1 MREFTAISTFS
12 ALCILSFLR
21 VTPVCLGF
29 GFGGIEPSLAHTP
42 VVNDMVT
49 SASAFLETFQ
59 SHQIL
64 SVSDSSKDINLLMQ
78 YRNLLSSNP
87 LETKMA
93 TGGVLAVAG
102 DAIAQSRGKD
112 EKYDKRRAFSFMC
125 FDMCYR
131 ALQHG
136 SFPLIVHQCQ
146 GQYIGGLIA
155 AAGLTST
162 FESHLP
168 VTYMAA
174 MEQTLASQLGI
185 VPFLYYP
192 VFFSLTGIVQGLN
205 TEQSIQRARENFVP
219 LMKRNLLFW
228 IPVQFIQFGFIEE
241 GLQIPFLSVCGLA
254 WTFILSIA
262 AGSTKN
268 YNDKSSA
275 EENKKFETSENVDI
289 KESIK
294 NKDKQKV
301 VSR

>member
-1 MREFTAISTFS
+1 MRTFNNTPFS
-12 ALCILSFLR
+12 YMLCLVSFLHS
-21 VTPVCLGF
+21 TNEGLAF
-29 GFGGIEPSLAHTP
+29 GFAGLEPSLLHATSM
-42 VVNDMVT
+42 NEIAT
-49 SASAFLETFQ
+49 SASALVETFQ
-59 SHQIL
+59 SQQLTIAA
-64 SVSDSSKDINLLMQ
+64 DSTKDINLLLQ
-78 YRNLLSSNP
+78 YKNLLVSNP

-102 DAIAQSRGKD
+102 DAIAQSRDKD
-112 EKYDKRRAFSFMC
+112 EDYDKRRAFSFMC

-136 SFPLIVHQCQ
+136 SFPIIVQQCQ
-146 GQYIGGLIA
+146 GQYIGGLLA
-155 AAGLTST
+155 AIGLSST
-162 FESHLP
+162 FQSYFP
-168 VTYMAA
+168 IPYMAA

-205 TEQSIQRARENFVP
+205 AEQSIERAKENFIP

-228 IPVQFIQFGFIEE
+228 IPVQFVQFGFIEE

-268 YNDKSSA
+268 YTDESV
-275 EENKKFETSENVDI
+275 ELDDI
-289 KESIK
+289 KSEIAADVEKKVSVVQ
-294 NKDKQKV
+294 KDKKLI
-301 VSR
+301 SR

>member
-1 MREFTAISTFS
+1 MRGYLTTPSFST
-12 ALCILSFLR
+12 LCIFFLHA
-21 VTPVCLGF
+21 TPVCLGF
-29 GFGGIEPSLAHTP
+29 GIPGMEPSLVHTP
-42 VVNDMVT
+42 IVNDMLT
-49 SASAFLETFQ
+49 SASTFLETFQ
-59 SHQIL
+59 SQQII
-64 SVSDSSKDINLLMQ
+64 SASEPSKDINLLMQ
-78 YRNLLSSNP
+78 YKNLLVSNP

-102 DAIAQSRGKD
+102 DAIAQSRDKD

-136 SFPLIVHQCQ
+136 SFPIIVQQCQ

-155 AAGLTST
+155 SAGLASSLQ
-162 FESHLP
+162 SHVP
-168 VTYMAA
+168 INYMAA

-205 TEQSIQRARENFVP
+205 TDQSIERAKENFIP

-228 IPVQFIQFGFIEE
+228 IPVQFVQFGFIEE

-268 YNDKSSA
+268 YNDDSQIGESGNIEISNSIA
-275 EENKKFETSENVDI
+275 RKKIV
-289 KESIK
+289 K